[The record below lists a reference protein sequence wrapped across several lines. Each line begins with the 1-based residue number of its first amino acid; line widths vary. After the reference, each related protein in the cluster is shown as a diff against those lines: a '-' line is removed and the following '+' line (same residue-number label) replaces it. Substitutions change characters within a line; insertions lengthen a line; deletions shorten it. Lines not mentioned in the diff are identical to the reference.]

1 MKAIKSV
8 LTGAGLISILVL
20 LPKTA
25 SGRVH
30 FSISIGTPIVHHY
43 PGFYTGYYPHHIR
56 YRDHGFY
63 GPSHFYPLGDALR
76 HGHRPLY
83 SPGVGFWVGDCS
95 PIFVGTPVVVEVPT
109 VITNRQVCVTTRQ
122 YDCTPAYD
130 GDTQKLFEKLR
141 NKKSK
146 LLKTL
151 KIGSK
156 ENRKKAIS
164 ELAGFTFDDQV
175 RQALEDVLLSDPDP
189 ELRKEVAISFEDTTN
204 KKVLP
209 ALEKAEADDSSR
221 EVRQAAYRAII
232 MIKGY

>member
-8 LTGAGLISILVL
+8 LAGAGLISLLVL

-25 SGRVH
+25 SARVH
-30 FSISIGTPIVHHY
+30 FSISIGTPVFHHY
-43 PGFYTGYYPHHIR
+43 PGFYPGCYPYHIWHRGY
-56 YRDHGFY
+56 GFY
-63 GPSHFYPLGDALR
+63 GPPPFY
-76 HGHRPLY
+76 GHRPLY
-83 SPGVGFWVGDCS
+83 SSGVGFWVGDCS
-95 PIFVGTPVVVEVPT
+95 PVFVGTPVVVEVPT
-109 VITNRQVCVTTRQ
+109 VITKRQD
-122 YDCTPAYD
+122 DCNQGCD
-130 GDTQKLFEKLR
+130 VDTQKLFEKLR
-141 NKKSK
+141 NKKSE

-164 ELAGFTFDDQV
+164 ELAGFTFDDKV

-189 ELRKEVAISFEDTTN
+189 ELRKEVAISFEDSGN

-209 ALEKAEADDSSR
+209 ALEKAEAEDSSR